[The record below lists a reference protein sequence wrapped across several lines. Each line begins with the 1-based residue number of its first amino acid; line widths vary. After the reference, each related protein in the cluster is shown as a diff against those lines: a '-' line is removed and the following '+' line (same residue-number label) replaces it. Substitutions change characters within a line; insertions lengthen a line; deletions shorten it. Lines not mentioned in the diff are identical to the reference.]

1 MADGERVLYAGTER
15 GAAALGAA
23 SAYAV
28 ERVRPADAGER
39 LAEHDCAVVGSDLDA
54 SRALATL
61 EALVGGGTDAPVFVF
76 STAPIAEDAFDAGAT
91 DYVRAAGEE
100 RFSVL
105 AHRIESTVRCR
116 RRTHE
121 LETYERIVETA
132 PDGIYTLDSAGNF
145 EIVNR
150 VFTEAAGVD
159 PDALRGE
166 PVEALVEKGVID
178 AETAA
183 RGRAHIDA
191 LDPGERVRFES
202 PVRTPAGEII
212 VENNLAT
219 LPSGI
224 VNITRNV
231 TAQKEAECELAQQ
244 RDELET
250 LNRINSLVQTAI
262 ASLIG
267 ETSQE
272 AIERTVCE
280 RLVESDLYH
289 GAWIGDV
296 SDTNGAPRPR
306 VTAGGVELP
315 MDEITEGPVVTAL
328 ESRSIQAVEDCRDT
342 PGFSCSSDGS
352 CSGLAVPLPWGSSSG
367 VLVVCSGR
375 SDAFSERERAAFGV
389 LGTVLGAAL
398 PALRHQE
405 LLFGDEITELTFDV
419 PDTHSAFVRASIAHA
434 CRIEDDDFVLTDGTG
449 VHFVRVSDA
458 DPDAVLET
466 LLAEEGFEDGRVVSQ
481 TDDGGTLALRHY
493 GSSMVLLLIEQGARV
508 TEAVSDC
515 GETKVVAELPP
526 GADVRRVVERAQASF
541 PDAKLVGKR
550 RIERPDAAAATFPG
564 NAVEE
569 LTERQRGA
577 LRTAYRAGYY
587 EWPRESTAEEVA
599 ATMGI
604 ASATL
609 HQHLRAAE
617 RKLLG
622 ALFDARP

>member
-1 MADGERVLYAGTER
+1 MRVSFAVAARPPTSRAGESIGSVADPCTER
-15 GAAALGAA
+15 LDPAALAAQYRVGPLDPFAGPLTEVADSLSGALGT
-23 SAYAV
+23 V
-28 ERVRPADAGER
+28 G
-39 LAEHDCAVVGSDLDA
+39 VVGIVGTVDVVCVGAKPGVS
-54 SRALATL
+54 ATQFGF
-61 EALVGGGTDAPVFVF
+61 EV
-76 STAPIAEDAFDAGAT
+76 TADDFEF
-91 DYVRAAGEE
+91 
-100 RFSVL
+100 
-105 AHRIESTVRCR
+105 HRRHR
-116 RRTHE
+116 RR
-121 LETYERIVETA
+121 
-132 PDGIYTLDSAGNF
+132 P
-145 EIVNR
+145 
-150 VFTEAAGVD
+150 
-159 PDALRGE
+159 
-166 PVEALVEKGVID
+166 
-178 AETAA
+178 
-183 RGRAHIDA
+183 
-191 LDPGERVRFES
+191 ES
-202 PVRTPAGEII
+202 G
-212 VENNLAT
+212 
-219 LPSGI
+219 
-224 VNITRNV
+224 
-231 TAQKEAECELAQQ
+231 
-244 RDELET
+244 
-250 LNRINSLVQTAI
+250 
-262 ASLIG
+262 
-267 ETSQE
+267 
-272 AIERTVCE
+272 E